1 MINDQEYIT
10 TELKKT
16 LEKMIILSMPRLN
29 NLIAMIIGIIT
40 SQSVVLSKISQELK
54 NCYSLGT
61 EESKIK
67 RLQRFLGNKAVN
79 VNIFFY
85 KKWKIIMYNN

>member
-16 LEKMIILSMPRLN
+16 LEKMIILSTPRLN

-40 SQSVVLSKISQELK
+40 RWKQGL
-54 NCYSLGT
+54 YSC
-61 EESKIK
+61 K
-67 RLQRFLGNKAVN
+67 RRP
-79 VNIFFY
+79 
-85 KKWKIIMYNN
+85 